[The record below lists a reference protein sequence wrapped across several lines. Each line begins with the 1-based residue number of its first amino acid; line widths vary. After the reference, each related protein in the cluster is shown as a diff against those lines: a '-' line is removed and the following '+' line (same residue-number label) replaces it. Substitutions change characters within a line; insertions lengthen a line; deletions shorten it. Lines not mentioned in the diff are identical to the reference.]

1 MRAENAARDAGGLC
15 GPIPGYGG
23 SPAGR
28 RRLIGRHC
36 YQHRAPGEEGDG
48 PQGTKKAQE
57 EQKVKTKMEGRGLLE
72 RTGLMVEPE
81 GRSPS

>member
-1 MRAENAARDAGGLC
+1 MGAEKAARDAGGPC

-36 YQHRAPGEEGDG
+36 YQHPAPGEEGDG
-48 PQGTKKAQE
+48 PQGALEQHE
-57 EQKVKTKMEGRGLLE
+57 EGPGGAGGQDGDGEQRPL
-72 RTGLMVEPE
+72 
-81 GRSPS
+81 